1 LDQWKSKKLTEREEF
16 SDDEES
22 DKEDE
27 GHEEDEVGE
36 FEVPLKKI
44 VAQNA
49 PQKRRCIP
57 KKLIREKS
65 AVPRK

>member
-1 LDQWKSKKLTEREEF
+1 LDQWKSKKLTERKEF

-22 DKEDE
+22 DEEDE

-44 VAQNA
+44 EL
-49 PQKRRCIP
+49 CIP
-57 KKLIREKS
+57 KK
-65 AVPRK
+65 